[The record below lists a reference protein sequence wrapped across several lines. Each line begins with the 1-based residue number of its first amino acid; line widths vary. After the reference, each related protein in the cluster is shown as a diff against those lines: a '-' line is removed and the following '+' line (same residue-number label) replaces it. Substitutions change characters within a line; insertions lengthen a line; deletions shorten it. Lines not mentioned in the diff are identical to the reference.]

1 MCFINGKIAS
11 IIFMMCGDLEMHNL
25 KDKKCPILDVKE
37 LNAQSYYDNFS
48 SLKEYEFKYEKI
60 VATDGAII
68 GYEILLNFDKA
79 KAYGDHVSQYQKSIY
94 DTSATEAAISMLLS
108 NRSIYGARR
117 YFINFERMHLCNKI
131 LLRKIA
137 LLSKKLH
144 ANNIELVLEITERN
158 VCGFCSQIDDG
169 LEFLNDMNV
178 SLAVDDFDIYSEED
192 DFRMP
197 EVLSGI
203 YQYIKIEVPLNEV
216 QRRQFHHFSSRADI
230 SVRKIIVERIEHRN
244 MIAGLAKSFGFQ
256 GYAYK
261 T

>member
-1 MCFINGKIAS
+1 
-11 IIFMMCGDLEMHNL
+11 MHKL

-37 LNAQSYYDNFS
+37 LNAQSYYDSFS
-48 SLKEYEFKYEKI
+48 SLKEYAFKYEKI
-60 VATDGAII
+60 VARDGAII

-79 KAYGDHVSQYQKSIY
+79 RAYGDHISQYQKSIH
-94 DTSATEAAISMLLS
+94 DTSATEAAINMLLS
-108 NRSIYGARR
+108 DWPVHGARR

-131 LLRKIA
+131 LLKKIA

-144 ANNIELVLEITERN
+144 SNNIELVLEITERN

-169 LEFLNDMNV
+169 LEFLNDMEV

-197 EVLSGI
+197 EVLSGV

-216 QRRQFHHFSSRADI
+216 QRRRFHHFSSRTDI
-230 SVRKIIVERIEHRN
+230 SARKIIVERIEHKN
-244 MIAGLAKSFGFQ
+244 MIVGLARLFGFQ

-261 T
+261 N